1 MRVETEA
8 VKRFFGYNM
17 FLNLQNSYNP
27 KFIIQPL
34 FLVVMFHFLLFFF
47 VGKFHKVLF
56 LAPGGRTVF
65 LGSVPEAENYFEML
79 GFQIP
84 EKVNPAD
91 FYMDVIGGL
100 CKGSD
105 ESTSTLPER
114 WEQYAAGNNAG
125 AENTDCAD
133 GSRAGPDDGIEQLS
147 FKSTLKLFKRNPNKG
162 TQWFPKVLKVC
173 SPRSM
178 IIDINRCLSVSL
190 YANICR
196 SIRSRQSQLEIS
208 HLKLF
213 LLSKIL
219 RIRNDI
225 LRSMLLPLN
234 GEFTSELSWLQLLI
248 ACIKEGSKQKRTN
261 TWNEN

>member
-8 VKRFFGYNM
+8 VKRFFGSNL
-17 FLNLQNSYNP
+17 FLNLQNSCSP
-27 KFIIQPL
+27 FSGCR
-34 FLVVMFHFLLFFF
+34 VLFFF
-47 VGKFHKVLF
+47 LGKFHKVLF

-65 LGSVPEAENYFEML
+65 LGCVSEAENYFEML

-147 FKSTLKLFKRNPNKG
+147 FKSTLKLFKRNQNKG
-162 TQWFPKVLKVC
+162 TQ
-173 SPRSM
+173 
-178 IIDINRCLSVSL
+178 
-190 YANICR
+190 
-196 SIRSRQSQLEIS
+196 
-208 HLKLF
+208 
-213 LLSKIL
+213 
-219 RIRNDI
+219 
-225 LRSMLLPLN
+225 
-234 GEFTSELSWLQLLI
+234 
-248 ACIKEGSKQKRTN
+248 
-261 TWNEN
+261 

>member
-1 MRVETEA
+1 MRVATEA
-8 VKRFFGYNM
+8 VKRFFGSNL
-17 FLNLQNSYNP
+17 FLNLQNSCNLR
-27 KFIIQPL
+27 FIIQPL
-34 FLVVMFHFLLFFF
+34 FLVVMFYFFF
-47 VGKFHKVLF
+47 FLGKFHKVLF

-65 LGSVPEAENYFEML
+65 LGSVSEAENYFEML

-162 TQWFPKVLKVC
+162 TQ
-173 SPRSM
+173 
-178 IIDINRCLSVSL
+178 
-190 YANICR
+190 
-196 SIRSRQSQLEIS
+196 
-208 HLKLF
+208 
-213 LLSKIL
+213 
-219 RIRNDI
+219 
-225 LRSMLLPLN
+225 
-234 GEFTSELSWLQLLI
+234 
-248 ACIKEGSKQKRTN
+248 
-261 TWNEN
+261 

>member
-8 VKRFFGYNM
+8 VKRFFGSNL
-17 FLNLQNSYNP
+17 FLNLQNSCNLR
-27 KFIIQPL
+27 FIIQPL
-34 FLVVMFHFLLFFF
+34 FLVVMFYFFF
-47 VGKFHKVLF
+47 LGKFHKVLF

-65 LGSVPEAENYFEML
+65 LGCVSEAENYFEML

-133 GSRAGPDDGIEQLS
+133 GSRACPDDGIEQLS

-162 TQWFPKVLKVC
+162 TQ
-173 SPRSM
+173 
-178 IIDINRCLSVSL
+178 
-190 YANICR
+190 
-196 SIRSRQSQLEIS
+196 
-208 HLKLF
+208 
-213 LLSKIL
+213 
-219 RIRNDI
+219 
-225 LRSMLLPLN
+225 
-234 GEFTSELSWLQLLI
+234 
-248 ACIKEGSKQKRTN
+248 
-261 TWNEN
+261 

>member
-1 MRVETEA
+1 MRVATGA
-8 VKRFFGYNM
+8 VKRFFGSNL
-17 FLNLQNSYNP
+17 FLNLQNSCNLR
-27 KFIIQPL
+27 FIIQPL
-34 FLVVMFHFLLFFF
+34 FLVVMFYFFF
-47 VGKFHKVLF
+47 LGKFHKVLF

-65 LGSVPEAENYFEML
+65 LGCVSEAENYFEML

-162 TQWFPKVLKVC
+162 TQ
-173 SPRSM
+173 
-178 IIDINRCLSVSL
+178 
-190 YANICR
+190 
-196 SIRSRQSQLEIS
+196 
-208 HLKLF
+208 
-213 LLSKIL
+213 
-219 RIRNDI
+219 
-225 LRSMLLPLN
+225 
-234 GEFTSELSWLQLLI
+234 
-248 ACIKEGSKQKRTN
+248 
-261 TWNEN
+261 

>member
-1 MRVETEA
+1 MRVATGA
-8 VKRFFGYNM
+8 VKRFFGSNL
-17 FLNLQNSYNP
+17 FLNLQNSCNLR
-27 KFIIQPL
+27 FIIQPL
-34 FLVVMFHFLLFFF
+34 FLVVMFYFFF
-47 VGKFHKVLF
+47 LVKFHKVLF

-65 LGSVPEAENYFEML
+65 LGCVSEAENYFEML

-162 TQWFPKVLKVC
+162 TQ
-173 SPRSM
+173 
-178 IIDINRCLSVSL
+178 
-190 YANICR
+190 
-196 SIRSRQSQLEIS
+196 
-208 HLKLF
+208 
-213 LLSKIL
+213 
-219 RIRNDI
+219 
-225 LRSMLLPLN
+225 
-234 GEFTSELSWLQLLI
+234 
-248 ACIKEGSKQKRTN
+248 
-261 TWNEN
+261 

>member
-8 VKRFFGYNM
+8 VKRFFGSNL
-17 FLNLQNSYNP
+17 FLNLQNSCNLR
-27 KFIIQPL
+27 FIIQPL
-34 FLVVMFHFLLFFF
+34 FLVVMFFFF
-47 VGKFHKVLF
+47 LGKFHKVLF

-65 LGSVPEAENYFEML
+65 LGCVSEAENYFEML

-162 TQWFPKVLKVC
+162 TQ
-173 SPRSM
+173 
-178 IIDINRCLSVSL
+178 
-190 YANICR
+190 
-196 SIRSRQSQLEIS
+196 
-208 HLKLF
+208 
-213 LLSKIL
+213 
-219 RIRNDI
+219 
-225 LRSMLLPLN
+225 
-234 GEFTSELSWLQLLI
+234 
-248 ACIKEGSKQKRTN
+248 
-261 TWNEN
+261 

>member
-8 VKRFFGYNM
+8 VKRFFGSNL
-17 FLNLQNSYNP
+17 FLNLQNSCNLR
-27 KFIIQPL
+27 FIIQPL
-34 FLVVMFHFLLFFF
+34 FLVVMFFFF
-47 VGKFHKVLF
+47 LGKFHKVLF

-65 LGSVPEAENYFEML
+65 LGSVSEAENYFEML

-133 GSRAGPDDGIEQLS
+133 GSRTGPDDEIEQLS

-162 TQWFPKVLKVC
+162 TQ
-173 SPRSM
+173 
-178 IIDINRCLSVSL
+178 
-190 YANICR
+190 
-196 SIRSRQSQLEIS
+196 
-208 HLKLF
+208 
-213 LLSKIL
+213 
-219 RIRNDI
+219 
-225 LRSMLLPLN
+225 
-234 GEFTSELSWLQLLI
+234 
-248 ACIKEGSKQKRTN
+248 
-261 TWNEN
+261 

>member
-8 VKRFFGYNM
+8 VKRFFGSNL
-17 FLNLQNSYNP
+17 FLNLQNSCNLR
-27 KFIIQPL
+27 FIIQPL
-34 FLVVMFHFLLFFF
+34 FLVVMFYFFF
-47 VGKFHKVLF
+47 FLGKFHKVLF

-65 LGSVPEAENYFEML
+65 LGCVSEAENYFEML

-125 AENTDCAD
+125 AENTDCVD

-162 TQWFPKVLKVC
+162 TQ
-173 SPRSM
+173 
-178 IIDINRCLSVSL
+178 
-190 YANICR
+190 
-196 SIRSRQSQLEIS
+196 
-208 HLKLF
+208 
-213 LLSKIL
+213 
-219 RIRNDI
+219 
-225 LRSMLLPLN
+225 
-234 GEFTSELSWLQLLI
+234 
-248 ACIKEGSKQKRTN
+248 
-261 TWNEN
+261 

>member
-8 VKRFFGYNM
+8 VKRFFGSNL
-17 FLNLQNSYNP
+17 FLNLQNSCNLR
-27 KFIIQPL
+27 FIIHPL
-34 FLVVMFHFLLFFF
+34 FLVVMFYFFF
-47 VGKFHKVLF
+47 LGKFHKVLF

-65 LGSVPEAENYFEML
+65 LGCVSEAENYFEML

-133 GSRAGPDDGIEQLS
+133 GSRACPDDGIEQLS

-162 TQWFPKVLKVC
+162 TQ
-173 SPRSM
+173 
-178 IIDINRCLSVSL
+178 
-190 YANICR
+190 
-196 SIRSRQSQLEIS
+196 
-208 HLKLF
+208 
-213 LLSKIL
+213 
-219 RIRNDI
+219 
-225 LRSMLLPLN
+225 
-234 GEFTSELSWLQLLI
+234 
-248 ACIKEGSKQKRTN
+248 
-261 TWNEN
+261 

>member
-8 VKRFFGYNM
+8 VKRFFGSNL
-17 FLNLQNSYNP
+17 FLNLQNSCNLR
-27 KFIIQPL
+27 FIIQPL
-34 FLVVMFHFLLFFF
+34 FLVVMFYFFF
-47 VGKFHKVLF
+47 LGKFHKVLF

-65 LGSVPEAENYFEML
+65 LGCVSEAENYFEML

-162 TQWFPKVLKVC
+162 TQ
-173 SPRSM
+173 
-178 IIDINRCLSVSL
+178 
-190 YANICR
+190 
-196 SIRSRQSQLEIS
+196 
-208 HLKLF
+208 
-213 LLSKIL
+213 
-219 RIRNDI
+219 
-225 LRSMLLPLN
+225 
-234 GEFTSELSWLQLLI
+234 
-248 ACIKEGSKQKRTN
+248 
-261 TWNEN
+261 

>member
-8 VKRFFGYNM
+8 VKRFFGFNL
-17 FLNLQNSYNP
+17 FLNLQNSCNLR
-27 KFIIQPL
+27 FIIQPL
-34 FLVVMFHFLLFFF
+34 FLVVMFYFFF
-47 VGKFHKVLF
+47 LGKFHKVLF

-65 LGSVPEAENYFEML
+65 LGCVSEAENYFEML
-79 GFQIP
+79 GFQIT

-162 TQWFPKVLKVC
+162 TQ
-173 SPRSM
+173 
-178 IIDINRCLSVSL
+178 
-190 YANICR
+190 
-196 SIRSRQSQLEIS
+196 
-208 HLKLF
+208 
-213 LLSKIL
+213 
-219 RIRNDI
+219 
-225 LRSMLLPLN
+225 
-234 GEFTSELSWLQLLI
+234 
-248 ACIKEGSKQKRTN
+248 
-261 TWNEN
+261 

>member
-1 MRVETEA
+1 MRVATEA
-8 VKRFFGYNM
+8 VKRFFGSNL
-17 FLNLQNSYNP
+17 FLNLQNSCNLR
-27 KFIIQPL
+27 FIIQPL
-34 FLVVMFHFLLFFF
+34 FLVVMFYFFF
-47 VGKFHKVLF
+47 LGKFHKVLF

-65 LGSVPEAENYFEML
+65 LGCVSEAENYFEML

-162 TQWFPKVLKVC
+162 TQ
-173 SPRSM
+173 
-178 IIDINRCLSVSL
+178 
-190 YANICR
+190 
-196 SIRSRQSQLEIS
+196 
-208 HLKLF
+208 
-213 LLSKIL
+213 
-219 RIRNDI
+219 
-225 LRSMLLPLN
+225 
-234 GEFTSELSWLQLLI
+234 
-248 ACIKEGSKQKRTN
+248 
-261 TWNEN
+261 

>member
-8 VKRFFGYNM
+8 VKRFFGSNL
-17 FLNLQNSYNP
+17 FLNLQNSCNLR
-27 KFIIQPL
+27 FIIQPL
-34 FLVVMFHFLLFFF
+34 FLVVMFFFF
-47 VGKFHKVLF
+47 LGKFHKVLF

-125 AENTDCAD
+125 AENADCAD
-133 GSRAGPDDGIEQLS
+133 GSRTGPDDGIEQLS

-162 TQWFPKVLKVC
+162 TQ
-173 SPRSM
+173 
-178 IIDINRCLSVSL
+178 
-190 YANICR
+190 
-196 SIRSRQSQLEIS
+196 
-208 HLKLF
+208 
-213 LLSKIL
+213 
-219 RIRNDI
+219 
-225 LRSMLLPLN
+225 
-234 GEFTSELSWLQLLI
+234 
-248 ACIKEGSKQKRTN
+248 
-261 TWNEN
+261 

>member
-8 VKRFFGYNM
+8 VKRFFASNL
-17 FLNLQNSYNP
+17 FLNLQNSCNLR
-27 KFIIQPL
+27 FIIQPL
-34 FLVVMFHFLLFFF
+34 FLVVMFYFFF
-47 VGKFHKVLF
+47 LGKFHKVLF

-65 LGSVPEAENYFEML
+65 LGCVSEAENYFEML

-162 TQWFPKVLKVC
+162 TQ
-173 SPRSM
+173 
-178 IIDINRCLSVSL
+178 
-190 YANICR
+190 
-196 SIRSRQSQLEIS
+196 
-208 HLKLF
+208 
-213 LLSKIL
+213 
-219 RIRNDI
+219 
-225 LRSMLLPLN
+225 
-234 GEFTSELSWLQLLI
+234 
-248 ACIKEGSKQKRTN
+248 
-261 TWNEN
+261 

>member
-8 VKRFFGYNM
+8 VKRFFGSNL
-17 FLNLQNSYNP
+17 FLNLQNSCNLR
-27 KFIIQPL
+27 FIIQPL
-34 FLVVMFHFLLFFF
+34 FLVVMFYFFF
-47 VGKFHKVLF
+47 LGKFHKVLF

-65 LGSVPEAENYFEML
+65 LGCVSEAENYFEML

-133 GSRAGPDDGIEQLS
+133 GSRACPDDGLEQLS

-162 TQWFPKVLKVC
+162 TQ
-173 SPRSM
+173 
-178 IIDINRCLSVSL
+178 
-190 YANICR
+190 
-196 SIRSRQSQLEIS
+196 
-208 HLKLF
+208 
-213 LLSKIL
+213 
-219 RIRNDI
+219 
-225 LRSMLLPLN
+225 
-234 GEFTSELSWLQLLI
+234 
-248 ACIKEGSKQKRTN
+248 
-261 TWNEN
+261 